1 MKRTLCSFLLAV
13 VFAAAP
19 AHALEPAQQ
28 AELNRQLREAATVD
42 DVDTVRRLLGEGADV
57 NGANEYGK
65 TALMRA
71 VESGVKMNPFNSTGP
86 GLNLDRGEALYK
98 EHCVKCHGENG
109 EGKNT
114 EFQPRIQGQHYEY
127 LLRQFHWIKSGK
139 RRNADETMVKQIK
152 GFTERDITAVVD
164 YTSRLRPPKEMVAS
178 PDWRNPDYPP
188 DFTHIPATPFQSSEP

>member
-71 VESGVKMNPFNSTGP
+71 VESGASKSAYVLLSKGASVNARTSAGCT
-86 GLNLDRGEALYK
+86 ALTYAA
-98 EHCVKCHGENG
+98 ENG
-109 EGKNT
+109 HADLSAMLVELGANVHDRT
-114 EFQPRIQGQHYEY
+114 RSGWDAMMMAARLGYDVIVAQLFLFRPFE
-127 LLRQFHWIKSGK
+127 LLRFEDAEIG
-139 RRNADETMVKQIK
+139 D
-152 GFTERDITAVVD
+152 VD
-164 YTSRLRPPKEMVAS
+164 LRALFV
-178 PDWRNPDYPP
+178 
-188 DFTHIPATPFQSSEP
+188 